1 MKLKLTM
8 AGLCT
13 LALFVWGAHT
23 QLMLVAIPMMLVL
36 EGRHFIRQQ
45 RHLSLNDLKGIFKL
59 CGGIFAIL
67 LTFFLVTQRSFFVIY
82 LLLQCLPICV
92 FPLVAAQTYCPSFP
106 QLLRLL
112 FADPYFLN
120 KGLSWNQKPI
130 DLYYPY
136 FALCLLSASAAN
148 ANWTELSTNLYRSL
162 AMLVAILFWR
172 FRSRRSTPILWF
184 LLFLLAS
191 GIGFLGQSQLHQL
204 HAKLE
209 QQTAPWLSSLSGDGV
224 DPYQA
229 NTRMGSI
236 EDLKQSN
243 AIVFRVAGDRHS
255 FPLLLREATYNK
267 YGSASWIAT
276 QSKFAP
282 VPPNP
287 DKKTWRLGTAIT
299 STPPITVSSNFND
312 GKGVL
317 KLPNGTSEI
326 GELNL
331 DRMKKN
337 QYGTVKVEGSV
348 GAIAY
353 QVQFNPKQSSDS
365 LPTPDDLKIPDNEL
379 PAIEQTLKVI
389 NIQDKSTPEVLDRVS
404 AYFER
409 NFQYSL
415 KSSQANQSSSPLSS
429 FLLKSHSGHCE
440 YFASATTLLLRGAGI
455 PARYAVGYSVDEFSP
470 LEDQYIVRSRDAHAW
485 VMAYVNGTWQS
496 VDTTPPS
503 WGAQEDAAAS
513 PLQAIADWWAF
524 VSFKLSGAG
533 IWAYFGGAIAPIL
546 FFWIWQWSRRVRI
559 RRSVL
564 PARIS
569 VEPFIPRPQTGIDS
583 EFYLIEKTLNELT
596 LNRASTE
603 PLQAWIARLK
613 AQLPDAE
620 FQALQSIIALH
631 NRYRFDPQGID
642 ASEREVLRSLS
653 QAWLERSQRLNV
665 HRQI

>member
-23 QLMLVAIPMMLVL
+23 KLMLIAVPMMLVL
-36 EGRHFIRQQ
+36 EGRYFVRQP

-59 CGGIFAIL
+59 CGGIFAAL
-67 LTFFLVTQRSFFVIY
+67 LISFLVTQRSFSVIY
-82 LLLQCLPICV
+82 LLLQSLPICV
-92 FPLVAAQTYCPSFP
+92 FPLIVAQTYASSLS
-106 QLLRLL
+106 QLLHLL
-112 FADPYFLN
+112 FTDSYLLK
-120 KGLSWNQKPI
+120 KGLSWHQKPI

-148 ANWTELSTNLYRSL
+148 WTALSASLYSSIVI
-162 AMLVAILFWR
+162 LVALIFWR
-172 FRSRRSTPILWF
+172 FRSRRSTPILWVC
-184 LLFLLAS
+184 LFLLAS
-191 GIGFLGQSQLHQL
+191 GMGFLGQLQLHQL
-204 HAKLE
+204 QAKIE
-209 QQTAPWLSSLSGDGV
+209 QQTAPWLSGLSGDSV

-236 EDLKQSN
+236 ENLKQSN
-243 AIVFRVAGDRHS
+243 AIVFRVGGDRAS

-282 VPPNP
+282 VPPP
-287 DKKTWRLGTAIT
+287 SDGKTWNLGTVA
-299 STPPITVSSNFND
+299 TPSRAITVSSNLSN
-312 GKGVL
+312 GQGIL

-326 GELNL
+326 GQLPV
-331 DRMKKN
+331 DRLKKN

-353 QVQFNPKQSSDS
+353 QIQFNPTQSGDS
-365 LPTPDDLKIPDNEL
+365 LPTADDLQIPDSEL
-379 PAIEQTLKVI
+379 RAIEKTLEAI
-389 NIQDKSTPEVLDRVS
+389 NIQGKSNPKILNRVS
-404 AYFER
+404 AYFEN
-409 NFQYSL
+409 NFRYSL
-415 KSSQANQSSSPLSS
+415 KRSKANQSSTPLSN

-470 LEDQYIVRSRDAHAW
+470 LEAQYIVRSRDAHAW

-503 WGAQEDAAAS
+503 WSAQEDAAAS
-513 PLQAIADWWAF
+513 PLQALSDWWAF
-524 VSFKLSGAG
+524 ATFKFSGAG
-533 IWAYFGGAIAPIL
+533 IWAYLGGAIAPIT
-546 FFWIWQWSRRVRI
+546 FFWLWKWSRRVRI
-559 RRSVL
+559 RRSAEPVK
-564 PARIS
+564 IS
-569 VEPFIPRPQTGIDS
+569 PEPVMPDPQAGIDS
-583 EFYLIEKTLNELT
+583 EFYAIEKTLSELA
-596 LNRASTE
+596 LNRAPAE
-603 PLQAWIARLK
+603 PLQAWLARLK
-613 AQLPDAE
+613 TQLSDAE

-642 ASEREVLRSLS
+642 ASERKALRSLS
-653 QAWLERSQRLNV
+653 QTWLDRSHPLNV
-665 HRQI
+665 HQQK